1 MNKVKQYIVVGL
13 LLAPVAVW
21 AQEDWEKPA
30 GGIEDARVVIEK
42 DKVINL
48 RPVSRRFKVIQF
60 AAPEVKPLKVNFQL
74 QDVADSLPPLQ
85 VIVRPKTMKDLPIE
99 KLYGL
104 NARLGYGNYASP
116 YVLLDAGTKRNDTYA
131 LNGYFNH
138 VSSGKGPVIG
148 DFSAAG
154 ITRVGG
160 AAKYFL
166 NNLTLTT
173 GADYRYQTY
182 TIYGYNPEVID
193 TLVFDHS
200 LLKQRLN
207 VLALDIGLVENN
219 VKNNTDHKVTLGV
232 NYLINNHEISEFYY
246 GLAYDFGFRPD
257 KQWTFDVQA
266 EYTGFNQNGVTISN
280 FSRRLAQLRPTA
292 AYRWNKFTFTAGVN
306 AFYNYE
312 TNLLSSNPKEFYFY
326 PVATVKYAISSHHE
340 VEAGID
346 GAIEKLTLNGLYA
359 ENPYLSE
366 TVRVTNNINN
376 FSMMAALQG
385 QFSGKIGYRVNF
397 QYRHYNR
404 LLFYNNNS
412 LDTARFDVVYDN
424 GGASISRLAGEL
436 SYYIQ
441 DNINISANVAYNAY
455 TTVDLAEAWQRP
467 VVEAGATAD
476 FIILDKLTGHL
487 SYFLLSGI
495 KAQTAAGEVKTL
507 AAIHDLNVGL
517 NLSLTEK
524 AGIFVDVMNIFGNN
538 YQLYNNYPVKG
549 FQVIGGVSYKF

>member
-1 MNKVKQYIVVGL
+1 MNRIKRYIVFGL

-42 DKVINL
+42 NKVINL

-60 AAPEVKPLKVNFQL
+60 AAPEVKPLTIKLQL
-74 QDVADSLPPLQ
+74 PEVTDSLPPLQ

-104 NARLGYGNYASP
+104 SAKLGYGNYASP

-138 VSSGKGPVIG
+138 ISSGKGPVIG

-166 NNLTLTT
+166 NNFTLTT

-193 TLVFDHS
+193 TLVFNHS

-207 VLALDIGLVENN
+207 VFAFDVGLVENN
-219 VKNNTDHKVTLGV
+219 VKNNTDHKVTLGL
-232 NYLINNHEISEFYY
+232 NYLINNHEISELYY
-246 GLAYDFGFRPD
+246 GLAYVFGYRPD
-257 KQWTFDVQA
+257 EQWAFDVQA
-266 EYTGFNQNGVTISN
+266 EYTGFNQNGVNISN

-292 AYRWNKFTFTAGVN
+292 AYRWGKFTFTAGVN

-312 TNLLSSNPKEFYFY
+312 TNLLSSKPKEFYVY

-366 TVRVTNNINN
+366 TVRVNNNINN

-385 QFSGKIGYRVNF
+385 QFTGKIGYRVNF

-412 LDTARFDVVYDN
+412 LDTARFDVVYDS
-424 GGASISRLAGEL
+424 GGASISRLEGEL
-436 SYYIQ
+436 SYYIN
-441 DNINISANVAYNAY
+441 DNINISANAAYNAY

-476 FIILDKLTGHL
+476 FSIMDKLTGHM
-487 SYFLLSGI
+487 SYFLLNGI